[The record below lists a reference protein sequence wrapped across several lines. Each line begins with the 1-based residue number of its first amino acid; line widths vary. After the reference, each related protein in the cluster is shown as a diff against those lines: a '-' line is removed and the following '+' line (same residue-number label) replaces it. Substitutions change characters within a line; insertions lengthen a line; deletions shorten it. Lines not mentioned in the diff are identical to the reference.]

1 MSNSAKFFK
10 EERLDGTLPCLPF
23 HLIEPSVDDLQEAA
37 VARHDYSAMDDFE
50 EKRRRKEPC
59 IHSQIPVKDPLAARA
74 HLLALTMLHE
84 CSIQAPMTHHGRRDK
99 VGTSSNSLQ

>member
-59 IHSQIPVKDPLAARA
+59 IHLKYLSKIHWQREPIFWL
-74 HLLALTMLHE
+74 
-84 CSIQAPMTHHGRRDK
+84 
-99 VGTSSNSLQ
+99 